1 MSFLYPRTVTVKR
14 IMPPASGASG
24 VGAQDYSSQ
33 VSEGLQSVGQYPAS
47 IQLAKEVGNQPA
59 KLPTD
64 AGRVTYWKV
73 FVRAPLGAIL
83 GRDVLVD
90 DLGLTYQ
97 VTAAYWNSLGYQC
110 MAERTEV

>member
-14 IMPPASGASG
+14 VTSPSG
-24 VGAQDYSSQ
+24 VGALGYASQ
-33 VSEGLQSVGQYPAS
+33 ASDGLATIAQWPAS

-64 AGRVTYWKV
+64 VGRVTYLNV
-73 FVRAPLGAIL
+73 FVRAPLGSIL

-90 DLGLTYQ
+90 DAGLTYQ

>member
-1 MSFLYPRTVTVKR
+1 MSFLYPRTVTVQR
-14 IMPPASGASG
+14 VLPVTPGAPG

-33 VSEGLQSVGQYPAS
+33 VSDGLQTVGQYPAS

-59 KLPTD
+59 RLPTD
-64 AGRVTYWKV
+64 VGRVTYWKV
-73 FVRAPLGAIL
+73 FVRAPLGSIL

-110 MAERTEV
+110 MAERTEL